1 MVLSL
6 WASMPQNLEK
16 ALDSKTTKILQGEV
30 ASDLSEYLVMF
41 GLLFCEKRAFHLT
54 NLE

>member
-41 GLLFCEKRAFHLT
+41 GLLFL
-54 NLE
+54 